1 MPETNK
7 SNELEEPSMPDANEL
22 PDTYEDEVIVDDE
35 LKEPSRSRVT
45 EKLPDVQTR
54 RRRHKKATKTGCRI
68 LHSSRH
74 GSFTM
79 KLWTM

>member
-1 MPETNK
+1 MPENNK

-54 RRRHKKATKTGCRI
+54 QEDTRRLQKRAAGFCTVADTAV
-68 LHSSRH
+68 L
-74 GSFTM
+74 
-79 KLWTM
+79 L